1 MNILTIIVVA
11 FLTIVTVRG
20 FVRGFSRSV
29 LSILFLIFVKRA
41 LHFRDAGLLVFVVT
55 IKSGIVEFIPE
66 IHSRNGKDRKGMKDG
81 SVGNT

>member
-29 LSILFLIFVKRA
+29 LSILLLQRA
-41 LHFRDAGLLVFVVT
+41 
-55 IKSGIVEFIPE
+55 
-66 IHSRNGKDRKGMKDG
+66 HSFWICI
-81 SVGNT
+81 